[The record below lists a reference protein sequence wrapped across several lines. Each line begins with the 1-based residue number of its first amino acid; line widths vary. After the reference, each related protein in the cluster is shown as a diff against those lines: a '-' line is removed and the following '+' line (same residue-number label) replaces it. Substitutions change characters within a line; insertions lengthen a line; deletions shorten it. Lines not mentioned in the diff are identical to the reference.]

1 MKHIRSILTGFVLTI
16 LLISCGKEPIT
27 LKYPKVIASGDMGR
41 IEEFVN
47 QYNDSL
53 QNDSKTFFNIVL
65 RIDNF
70 RNIFY
75 PVHNQQAKYFARWGT
90 IGANFY
96 LQWTS
101 AMFLIENWPLSITP
115 NALSVLVQGINSS
128 DPEISMISLHT
139 ILHLPEKDRKLLRVS
154 LLNYFNNNNVELSPP
169 LYRFCHQIF
178 NADMP
183 ESIHINRN
191 LEYSAIHIDTLFA
204 SANVKFETLL
214 RMTALYQWDYF
225 TRVDSNFTFR
235 DSLIY
240 HFRENLEQ
248 FGALYWRI
256 FHFHREYPLGVLL
269 SDEELHD
276 IWSYPGS
283 LQNEILIDMMD
294 SEKVHSFG
302 TIIGSWLSDS
312 TITANQKQ
320 RILTYLQVEVPE
332 ALFDG
337 LYMILDIDFLQTNAL
352 QKIAKIKG
360 DNIDLLL
367 EEKLISGNTQ
377 EIAKTIYVMGFRKKK
392 RAIPIISIYLDDENE
407 TIRFNARVA
416 LQRISDQ

>member
-1 MKHIRSILTGFVLTI
+1 VKHIGSILSGFALTV

-27 LKYPKVIASGDMGR
+27 LKYPKVIASGDMGK
-41 IEEFVN
+41 IEKFVN
-47 QYNDSL
+47 QYSDSL

-65 RIDNF
+65 KIDNF
-70 RNIFY
+70 RKIFY
-75 PVHNQQAKYFARWGT
+75 PVHNLQAKYFARWGT

-101 AMFLIENWPLSITP
+101 ALFLIENWPLSIAP
-115 NALSVLVQGINSS
+115 NALSILVQGINSS
-128 DPEISMISLHT
+128 DPKISMISIHT
-139 ILHLPEKDRKLLRVS
+139 ILHLPEKDRKLLSAS
-154 LLNYFNNNNVELSPP
+154 LLNYFNNNKVELPVP
-169 LYRFCHQIF
+169 LYRLCRQIF
-178 NADMP
+178 NSDMP
-183 ESIHINRN
+183 ESIHIKRN
-191 LEYSAIHIDTLFA
+191 LEYSAIQIDTLFA
-204 SANVKFETLL
+204 STNVNFESLAGL
-214 RMTALYQWDYF
+214 TALYQWDYF
-225 TRVDSNFTFR
+225 TRVDSSFTFS

-240 HFRENLEQ
+240 HFRENLKQ

-256 FHFHREYPLGVLL
+256 FHFHRVYPLGLL
-269 SDEELHD
+269 ISNEELND

-320 RILTYLQVEVPE
+320 RILTYLQVGVPD

-360 DNIDLLL
+360 DKIDLLL
-367 EEKLISGNTQ
+367 EEKLTSGKTR

-392 RAIPIISIYLDDENE
+392 SAIPFIRSYLDHENE

-416 LQRISDQ
+416 LQRIDGQ